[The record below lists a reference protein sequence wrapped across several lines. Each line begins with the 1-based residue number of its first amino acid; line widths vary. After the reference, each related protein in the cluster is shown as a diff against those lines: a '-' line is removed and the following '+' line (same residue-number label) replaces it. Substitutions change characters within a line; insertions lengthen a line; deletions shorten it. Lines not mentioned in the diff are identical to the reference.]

1 MAEGA
6 RLESVYT
13 ATYRGFESPPHRHIQ
28 VESLYRSTGF
38 LLIYIP
44 QTKGDENHRP
54 GFDTKTPGAFLNRA
68 CSGPEGARPR
78 DGLSSGAASWTDD
91 EPARRLP
98 EGASKASQSPPHRHI
113 QERARTKVRAF
124 VSKLL
129 VFTVIFLMKG
139 LFLDLWLLHQT
150 YYRLC
155 KTALLPYLKRFR
167 KVCISISR

>member
-13 ATYRGFESPPHRHIQ
+13 ATYRGFE
-28 VESLYRSTGF
+28 
-38 LLIYIP
+38 
-44 QTKGDENHRP
+44 
-54 GFDTKTPGAFLNRA
+54 
-68 CSGPEGARPR
+68 
-78 DGLSSGAASWTDD
+78 
-91 EPARRLP
+91 
-98 EGASKASQSPPHRHI
+98 SPPHRHI

>member
-1 MAEGA
+1 
-6 RLESVYT
+6 
-13 ATYRGFESPPHRHIQ
+13 
-28 VESLYRSTGF
+28 
-38 LLIYIP
+38 
-44 QTKGDENHRP
+44 
-54 GFDTKTPGAFLNRA
+54 
-68 CSGPEGARPR
+68 
-78 DGLSSGAASWTDD
+78 
-91 EPARRLP
+91 
-98 EGASKASQSPPHRHI
+98 PHRHI